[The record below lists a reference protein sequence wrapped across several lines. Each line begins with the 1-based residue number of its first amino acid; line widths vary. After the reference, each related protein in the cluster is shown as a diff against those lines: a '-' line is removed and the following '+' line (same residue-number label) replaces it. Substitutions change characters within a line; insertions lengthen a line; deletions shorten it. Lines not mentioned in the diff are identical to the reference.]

1 MVLDEEAKA
10 TQEIAK
16 VAGKITDAA
25 RETGGFIAR
34 YIGGSLEQGIGIFED
49 KLKYMRWE
57 RQVRLM
63 QRADEFLRERGL
75 EGPTRLVPMKI
86 AIPLLQAASLEEDD
100 DLQDIWARLLVNA
113 ADAGSG
119 VEVKRAYISILEDFD
134 PLEAKILQKNY
145 SAPEKIRRFDGIYTR
160 DLPDAI
166 ITEEIRGELE
176 DKLPRHEVRLAL
188 RNLARLGCL
197 ETSLLWGGSSESS
210 VYITQLGEGLIEA
223 CNKRES

>member
-134 PLEAKILQKNY
+134 PLEAKILQK
-145 SAPEKIRRFDGIYTR
+145 I
-160 DLPDAI
+160 
-166 ITEEIRGELE
+166 
-176 DKLPRHEVRLAL
+176 
-188 RNLARLGCL
+188 
-197 ETSLLWGGSSESS
+197 
-210 VYITQLGEGLIEA
+210 
-223 CNKRES
+223 